1 MDPSSR
7 HLVFHGAIVLLFGLL
22 LGGPYGRAINRKAAE
37 HVVRAWRVAHASLPI
52 GALVMLAV
60 GALLSSTPASDA
72 IKWLVAVSLI
82 VSSYAFCVSLPL
94 AAMVGQRGLSAEGPF
109 SAKVVYAGN
118 VLGALTA
125 VAGVCGFVYATF
137 LAL

>member
-7 HLVFHGAIVLLFGLL
+7 HLVFHGAIVLLFGFL
-22 LGGPYGRAINRKAAE
+22 LGGPYGRAINRKAPE
-37 HVVRAWRVAHASLPI
+37 HIVNGWRVAHASLPM

-60 GALLSSTPASDA
+60 GALLSSTPAPSA
-72 IKWLVAVSLI
+72 AKWLVAISLI

-94 AAMVGQRGLSAEGPF
+94 AAVVGHRGLSSAGPF
-109 SAKVVYAGN
+109 AAKVVYAGN
-118 VLGALTA
+118 MLGAVTA
-125 VAGVCGFVYATF
+125 AVGACGFVYATF

>member
-1 MDPSSR
+1 METAAR

-22 LGGPYGRAINRKAAE
+22 MGAPYGKAINRKAAD
-37 HVVRAWRVAHASLPI
+37 HIVHAWRVAHASLPV

-60 GALLSSTPASDA
+60 GALLSSTPASVT
-72 IKWLVAVSLI
+72 IKWLIAVSLI

-94 AAMVGQRGLSAEGPF
+94 AAITGHRGLSSGGSWA
-109 SAKVVYAGN
+109 AKVVYAAN
-118 VLGALTA
+118 VVGAVFSIIGA
-125 VAGVCGFVYATF
+125 VGFVYATY